1 MSEMSSVWS
10 CLIDIRDGTFDFFD
24 EVYLFGSSLER
35 NDPEDI
41 DLILV
46 YRRGQDLSE
55 VAAARQNVVDT
66 LCLKWEGKLIDATTL
81 SEAELAQTGILERI
95 RHKRIKGSQPNEH
108 HQ

>member
-1 MSEMSSVWS
+1 MSEMSIVWS
-10 CLIDIRDGTFDFFD
+10 CLIEIRDGTFDFFD

-55 VAAARQNVVDT
+55 VAAAKQNVVDA
-66 LCLKWEGKLIDATTL
+66 LCLMGEGKLIDVTTL
-81 SEAELAQTGILERI
+81 SKSELAQSGFLERI
-95 RHKRIKGSQPNEH
+95 RHKPIKGCPTL
-108 HQ
+108 

>member
-1 MSEMSSVWS
+1 MSIVWS
-10 CLIDIRDGTFDFFD
+10 CLLDIEDGTFDFFD

-55 VAAARQNVVDT
+55 VAAARQNVVDA
-66 LCLKWEGKLIDATTL
+66 LCLKWDGKLIDATTL
-81 SEAELAQTGILERI
+81 SEAELAQTRVLQRI
-95 RHKRIKGSQPNEH
+95 RHKKIKGNSTQ
-108 HQ
+108 

>member
-1 MSEMSSVWS
+1 MSIVWS
-10 CLIDIRDGTFDFFD
+10 CLLDIGDGTFDFFD

-55 VAAARQNVVDT
+55 VAAARQNVVDA
-66 LCLKWEGKLIDATTL
+66 LCLKWDGKLIDATTL
-81 SEAELAQTGILERI
+81 SEAELAQTRVLQRI
-95 RHKRIKGSQPNEH
+95 RHKKIKGNSTQ
-108 HQ
+108 

>member
-1 MSEMSSVWS
+1 MSNIWN
-10 CLIDIRDGTFDFFD
+10 CLLDIRDGTFDFFD
-24 EVYLFGSSLER
+24 EVYLFGSSLET

-46 YRRGQDLSE
+46 YRKGQELSE
-55 VAAARQNVVDT
+55 VSAARQNVVNN

-81 SEAELAQTGILERI
+81 SEAELVQTGILKRI
-95 RHKRIKGSQPNEH
+95 RHKRIKSSHQIEH